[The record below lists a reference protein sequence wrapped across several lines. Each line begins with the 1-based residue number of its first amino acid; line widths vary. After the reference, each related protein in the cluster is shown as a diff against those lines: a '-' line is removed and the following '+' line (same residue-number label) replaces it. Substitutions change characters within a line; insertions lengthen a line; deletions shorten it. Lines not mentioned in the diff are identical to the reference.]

1 MDVVGPGEQVVEEIL
16 LHWAIDSGGG
26 RCRREGRCRVGEGGT
41 FLGDTHR
48 GVVRLGE
55 GDVTSLLMVSSESLI
70 SCELDWIGAVL
81 GLISALM
88 AAMSSVLYAC
98 LHSSMFSN
106 ASLLRTL
113 NISVLTLSS
122 ICAHNSKLS
131 SRLV

>member
-55 GDVTSLLMVSSESLI
+55 GDVTSLLNDRKEEGGRCRLHEIREWFRGEGGAHATLLPVSPGGGWSFLQ
-70 SCELDWIGAVL
+70 VPL
-81 GLISALM
+81 GD
-88 AAMSSVLYAC
+88 VG
-98 LHSSMFSN
+98 
-106 ASLLRTL
+106 R
-113 NISVLTLSS
+113 
-122 ICAHNSKLS
+122 
-131 SRLV
+131 SRGCRGGSGGGTRP